1 MSLVLHHSK
10 SKGTAKLV
18 LLGIANHEGD
28 GGAWPSVATLM
39 RYAHADRRTVQRA
52 IERLVDM
59 GELQVLRQKGGNDMT
74 HSGLRPNLYRVRVFC
89 PHTCDGSAQ
98 HRLKHSALPGF
109 EWVEPDPEVV
119 NNVVSNFEA
128 RRKNAAPPAA
138 PTPPKPSTNS
148 ITQLKKET
156 VVIREAKVS
165 LAPCPDRNGQ
175 PHEIDRIFGDCIW
188 CGGSDVS

>member
-28 GGAWPSVATLM
+28 GGAWPAVATLM

-52 IERLVDM
+52 IERLVDL

-74 HSGLRPNLYRVRVFC
+74 HSALRPNLYRVKVFC
-89 PHTCDGSAQ
+89 PHTCDGSSQ

-109 EWVEPDPEVV
+109 EWTQPDFEAVD
-119 NNVVSNFEA
+119 NFEPK
-128 RRKNAAPPAA
+128 RKNAAPPAA
-138 PTPPKPSTNS
+138 PTPPKPSTNLL
-148 ITQLKKET
+148 TKNKKET
-156 VVIREAKVS
+156 LVIREAQTPPVG
-165 LAPCPDRNGQ
+165 PCSMRNGE
-175 PHEIDRIFGDCIW
+175 PHVPHPIFGECEW
-188 CGGSDVS
+188 CGEPNVSRS